1 MRDNWRKECCRDLMV
16 PCADMNTDI
25 LYRILFSTSDC
36 ITVCHIWL
44 PVIRKNKW
52 LRFQTVCRY
61 IPLSLKNHNRL
72 VIFVCQRIEWRYIFS
87 TNTGHP
93 LKNTCEMTGTD
104 FSTDGLMR
112 RYVTGGNNQWH
123 TVASL
128 HMTIMMN
135 RIGTVADR
143 QPKARKVNHG
153 EMTWVPAKDTIKLAK
168 KVIQFTDAGEVT
180 GNFSGILLQVI
191 IRLGVKAVT
200 RIWMRTH
207 HVQENYLRRGC
218 IRQRTF
224 CFL

>member
-123 TVASL
+123 TVMVPTYWFSVWWCFWGAPVASVSISCPSCSA
-128 HMTIMMN
+128 TEGVVRN
-135 RIGTVADR
+135 GKVTVT
-143 QPKARKVNHG
+143 VC
-153 EMTWVPAKDTIKLAK
+153 L
-168 KVIQFTDAGEVT
+168 
-180 GNFSGILLQVI
+180 
-191 IRLGVKAVT
+191 
-200 RIWMRTH
+200 
-207 HVQENYLRRGC
+207 
-218 IRQRTF
+218 
-224 CFL
+224 